1 MAYGNKNTL
10 FLHIYIFCC
19 TFAAEIDFTC
29 HMSFFHDL
37 FLTPSVTQSIVLLT
51 MVVCLG
57 LWAGEHLRIKNFSLG
72 ITWILFVGIILSSLG
87 ISIDPQVS
95 HFAKNFG
102 LILFVYS
109 IGLQVGPSFSP
120 FGKSGLRLNLL
131 AVAIV
136 IIGCLCTIGLHYL
149 TGIDMST
156 MAGIMSGAVM
166 NTPSLGA
173 VQQAASDIFGT
184 VSPDIAM
191 GYALAY
197 PLSIVG
203 LILSFEI
210 VRWCCRVNLHREDER
225 LRHENTSDDEPI
237 CVDIRLMIQ
246 QQLTLR
252 ELHDLCPVD
261 PMLVSRVTR
270 QNGTDELV
278 TPNTI
283 FMPNDTVR
291 IISDKRHEKDLQALG
306 VVTHYGFDERERSA
320 HLISRR
326 VVVTRIQCNGKR
338 LSSFDIRHRYH
349 ATITRVNRA
358 GVELLATPDLILQLG
373 DRIMVVGDQ
382 EDVRHV
388 ADIFGNELKRLDLP
402 NLMPIFFGI
411 FLGVLLGSLPVAIP
425 GLNQPFKLGLAGG
438 SLIVALLIGR
448 FGPYYNMVTFA
459 TTSANMMLRQVG
471 LTLFLAAV
479 GLSVGDSFVPTI
491 LNGGYMWILYGFVI
505 TMVPLVTIGLLAYK
519 GLKINYFNV
528 IGLLTGAMTGAPA
541 LGYAQSLS
549 SNNDQASVTY
559 ATVYPLTMFLRVM
572 AGQMLVVLFC
582 S

>member
-1 MAYGNKNTL
+1 MTFFHNL
-10 FLHIYIFCC
+10 FL
-19 TFAAEIDFTC
+19 A
-29 HMSFFHDL
+29 
-37 FLTPSVTQSIVLLT
+37 PSVTQSIVLLT
-51 MVVCLG
+51 LVVCLG

-72 ITWILFVGIILSSLG
+72 ITWILFVGIIFSSFG

-131 AVAIV
+131 AMAIV
-136 IIGCLCTIGLHYL
+136 LLGCAITIALHYI
-149 TGIDMST
+149 THTDMTT

-173 VQQAASDIFGT
+173 VQQTAADLNVS
-184 VSPDIAM
+184 SPDIAM

-203 LILSFEI
+203 LIFSFELI
-210 VRWCCRVNLHREDER
+210 RFCCRINLQKEDEK
-225 LRHENTSDDEPI
+225 LREEHVSDADPI
-237 CVDIRLMIQ
+237 CVDIRLSIDNPMTLK
-246 QQLTLR
+246 QLYN
-252 ELHDLCPVD
+252 LCPVHK
-261 PMLVSRVTR
+261 MLVSRVTR
-270 QNGTDELV
+270 HDGTDELV
-278 TPNTI
+278 DATTVLY
-283 FMPNDTVR
+283 PNDIIR
-291 IISDKRHEKDLQALG
+291 IVSDKRHENELQVLG
-306 VVTHYGFDERERSA
+306 EVTHYGFRGRERSN

-326 VVVTRIQCNGKR
+326 VVVTRTECNGKR
-338 LSSFDIRHRYH
+338 LSTFDIRHRYH
-349 ATITRVNRA
+349 TNITRINRA
-358 GVELLATPDLILQLG
+358 GVELLATPDFILQLG
-373 DRIMVVGDQ
+373 DRIMVVGDRD
-382 EDVRHV
+382 DVRQV
-388 ADIFGNELKRLDLP
+388 AAIFGNELKRLDLP

-411 FLGVLLGSLPVAIP
+411 FLGVLLGSLPIAIP
-425 GLNQPFKLGLAGG
+425 GMNVSFKLGLAGG

-479 GLSVGDSFVPTI
+479 GLSVGDGFVTTI
-491 LNGGYMWILYGFVI
+491 IDGGYMWVLYGLLI
-505 TMVPLVTIGLLAYK
+505 TMIPLVLIGFIAYK
-519 GLKINYFNV
+519 VLHINYFKV
-528 IGLLTGAMTGAPA
+528 VGLLIGAMTGAPA
-541 LGYAQSLS
+541 LGYAPSLS
-549 SNNDQASVTY
+549 DKNDQASVCY

-572 AGQMLVVLFC
+572 AGQLLIVLFC

>member
-1 MAYGNKNTL
+1 MDL
-10 FLHIYIFCC
+10 LS
-19 TFAAEIDFTC
+19 E
-29 HMSFFHDL
+29 L

-51 MVVCLG
+51 SVVFLG
-57 LWAGEHLRIKNFSLG
+57 LWAGEKIRIQNFSFG
-72 ITWILFVGIILSSLG
+72 VTWILFVGIAISTFG
-87 ISIDPQVS
+87 ITIDPQVS
-95 HFAKNFG
+95 SFAKNFG

-136 IIGCLCTIGLHYL
+136 LLGCGITIALHYL
-149 TGIDMST
+149 TQTDMAT

-173 VQQAASDIFGT
+173 VQQTASDLHIS
-184 VSPDIAM
+184 SPDIAM

-203 LILSFEI
+203 LILSFELI
-210 VRWCCRVNLHREDER
+210 RWCCRVNLRQEDEA
-225 LRHENTSDDEPI
+225 LRQEHVSEDEPI
-237 CVDIRLMIQ
+237 CVDIRLSIAQ
-246 QQLTLR
+246 AVTLKQ
-252 ELHDLCPVD
+252 LHDICPVD
-261 PMLVSRVTR
+261 HMMVSRVTR
-270 QNGTDELV
+270 PDGTDELV
-278 TPNTI
+278 DATTI
-283 FMPNDTVR
+283 LYPNDIIR
-291 IISDKRHEKDLQALG
+291 IVSDKRHEKNLQVLG
-306 VVTHYGFDERERSA
+306 EVTHYGFRGRERSN

-326 VVVTRIQCNGKR
+326 VVVTRTECNGKR
-338 LSSFDIRHRYH
+338 LSSFDVRHRYH
-349 ATITRVNRA
+349 ATITRINRA
-358 GVELLATPDLILQLG
+358 GIELLATPDLVLQLG
-373 DRIMVVGDQ
+373 DRIMVVGDK
-382 EDVRHV
+382 EDVRQV

-411 FLGVLLGSLPVAIP
+411 FLGVLLGSLPIAIP
-425 GLNQPFKLGLAGG
+425 GMNQTFKLGLAGG

-479 GLSVGDSFVPTI
+479 GLSVGDGFISTI
-491 LNGGYMWILYGFVI
+491 VDGGYMWVLYGVII
-505 TMVPLVTIGLLAYK
+505 TMLPLLVIGFVAYK
-519 GLKINYFNV
+519 LLHINYFKV
-528 IGLLTGAMTGAPA
+528 VGLLIGSMTGAPA

-549 SNNDQASVTY
+549 DKNDQASVCY

-572 AGQMLVVLFC
+572 AGQLLVVFFC

>member
-1 MAYGNKNTL
+1 MDL
-10 FLHIYIFCC
+10 LS
-19 TFAAEIDFTC
+19 E
-29 HMSFFHDL
+29 L

-51 MVVCLG
+51 LVVFLG
-57 LWAGEHLRIKNFSLG
+57 LWAGEKIRIKNFSFG
-72 ITWILFVGIILSSLG
+72 VTWILFVGIAISTFG
-87 ISIDPQVS
+87 ITIDPQVS
-95 HFAKNFG
+95 SFAKNFG

-136 IIGCLCTIGLHYL
+136 LLGCATTIALHYI
-149 TGIDMST
+149 THTDMTT

-173 VQQAASDIFGT
+173 VQQTASDLQIS
-184 VSPDIAM
+184 SPDIAM

-203 LILSFEI
+203 LIMSFELI
-210 VRWCCRVNLHREDER
+210 RLCCRVNLRKEDDNLTQE
-225 LRHENTSDDEPI
+225 HMSDDEPI
-237 CVDIRLMIQ
+237 CVDIRLSIAQ
-246 QQLTLR
+246 PITLKQLN
-252 ELHDLCPVD
+252 DICPVD
-261 PMLVSRVTR
+261 HMMVSRVTR
-270 QNGTDELV
+270 TDGTDELV
-278 TPNTI
+278 EASTI
-283 FMPNDTVR
+283 LYPNDIIR
-291 IISDKRHEKDLQALG
+291 IVSDKRHEKDLQVLG
-306 VVTHYGFDERERSA
+306 EVTHYGFRGRERSN

-326 VVVTRIQCNGKR
+326 VVVTRTECNGKR
-338 LSSFDIRHRYH
+338 LSSFDVRHRYH
-349 ATITRVNRA
+349 ATITRINRA
-358 GVELLATPDLILQLG
+358 GVELLATPDLVLQLG
-373 DRIMVVGDQ
+373 DRIMVVGDK
-382 EDVRHV
+382 EDVRQV

-411 FLGVLLGSLPVAIP
+411 FLGVLLGSLPIAIP
-425 GLNQPFKLGLAGG
+425 GMNQTFKLGLAGG

-471 LTLFLAAV
+471 LTLLLAAV
-479 GLSVGDSFVPTI
+479 GLSVGDGFIATI
-491 LNGGYMWILYGFVI
+491 MDGGYMWVLYGVII
-505 TMVPLVTIGLLAYK
+505 TMLPLLVVGFVAYK
-519 GLKINYFNV
+519 LMHINYFKV
-528 IGLLTGAMTGAPA
+528 VGLLIGAMTGAPA

-549 SNNDQASVTY
+549 DRNDQASVCY

-572 AGQMLVVLFC
+572 AGQLLIVFFC

>member
-1 MAYGNKNTL
+1 MDL
-10 FLHIYIFCC
+10 LS
-19 TFAAEIDFTC
+19 E
-29 HMSFFHDL
+29 L

-51 MVVCLG
+51 LVVFLG
-57 LWAGEHLRIKNFSLG
+57 LWAGEKIRIKNFSFG
-72 ITWILFVGIILSSLG
+72 VTWILFVGIAISTFG
-87 ISIDPQVS
+87 ITIDPQVS
-95 HFAKNFG
+95 SFAKNFG

-136 IIGCLCTIGLHYL
+136 LLGCATTIALHYI
-149 TGIDMST
+149 THTDMTT

-173 VQQAASDIFGT
+173 VQQTASDLQIS
-184 VSPDIAM
+184 SPDIAM

-203 LILSFEI
+203 LIMSFELI
-210 VRWCCRVNLHREDER
+210 RLCCRVNLRKEDDNLTQE
-225 LRHENTSDDEPI
+225 HMSDDEPI
-237 CVDIRLMIQ
+237 CVDIRLSIAQ
-246 QQLTLR
+246 PITLKQLN
-252 ELHDLCPVD
+252 DICPVD
-261 PMLVSRVTR
+261 HMMVSRVTR
-270 QNGTDELV
+270 TDGTDELV
-278 TPNTI
+278 EASTI
-283 FMPNDTVR
+283 LYPNDIIR
-291 IISDKRHEKDLQALG
+291 IVSDKRHEKDLQVLG
-306 VVTHYGFDERERSA
+306 EVTHYGFRGRERSN

-326 VVVTRIQCNGKR
+326 VVVTRTECNGKR
-338 LSSFDIRHRYH
+338 LSSFDVRHRYH
-349 ATITRVNRA
+349 ATITRINRA
-358 GVELLATPDLILQLG
+358 GVELLATPDLVLQLG
-373 DRIMVVGDQ
+373 DRIMVVGDK
-382 EDVRHV
+382 EDVRQV

-411 FLGVLLGSLPVAIP
+411 FLGVLLGSLPIAIP
-425 GLNQPFKLGLAGG
+425 GMNQTFKLGLAGG

-479 GLSVGDSFVPTI
+479 GLSVGDGFIATI
-491 LNGGYMWILYGFVI
+491 MDGGYMWVLYGVII
-505 TMVPLVTIGLLAYK
+505 TMFPLVSIGFLAYK
-519 GLKINYFNV
+519 VLKINYFKV
-528 IGLLTGAMTGAPA
+528 VGLLIGSMTGAPA

-549 SNNDQASVTY
+549 DKNDQASVCY

-572 AGQMLVVLFC
+572 AGQLLVLFFC
-582 S
+582 

>member
-1 MAYGNKNTL
+1 MSA
-10 FLHIYIFCC
+10 
-19 TFAAEIDFTC
+19 FTQ
-29 HMSFFHDL
+29 HPLNMSFFHDL
-37 FLTPSVTQSIVLLT
+37 FITPSVTQSIVLLT
-51 MVVCLG
+51 LVVCLG

-72 ITWILFVGIILSSLG
+72 ITWILFVGIIFSSLG

-120 FGKSGLRLNLL
+120 FGKNGLRLNLL

-136 IIGCLCTIGLHYL
+136 LLGCLCTIGLHYL

-166 NTPSLGA
+166 NTPSLAA
-173 VQQAASDIFGT
+173 VQQTAADVLGV

-191 GYALAY
+191 GFALAY
-197 PLSIVG
+197 PLCIVG
-203 LILSFEI
+203 LILSFELI
-210 VRWCCRVNLHREDER
+210 RFCCRVNLHKEDDMLCQE
-225 LRHENTSDDEPI
+225 HVSDDDPI
-237 CVDIRLMIQ
+237 CVDIRLNIANAIS
-246 QQLTLR
+246 LSD
-252 ELHDLCPVD
+252 LHQLCPISH
-261 PMLVSRVTR
+261 MLVSRVTR
-270 QNGTDELV
+270 VDGKDELV
-278 TPNTI
+278 DASTVLY
-283 FMPNDTVR
+283 PNDVIR
-291 IISDKRHEKDLQALG
+291 IVSDKRHEKDLQVLG
-306 VVTHYGFDERERSA
+306 EVTHYGFRGRERSD

-326 VVVTRIQCNGKR
+326 VVVTRTECNGKR
-338 LSSFDIRHRYH
+338 LSTFDVRHRYH
-349 ATITRVNRA
+349 ATITRINRA
-358 GVELLATPDLILQLG
+358 GVELLATPDFILQLG
-373 DRIMVVGDQ
+373 DRIMVVGDRD
-382 EDVRHV
+382 DVRHV
-388 ADIFGNELKRLDLP
+388 AEIFGNELKRLDLP

-425 GLNQPFKLGLAGG
+425 GMNQSFKLGLAGG

-479 GLSVGDSFVPTI
+479 GLSVGDGFVRTI
-491 LNGGYMWILYGFVI
+491 VEGGYMWVIYGALI
-505 TMVPLVTIGLLAYK
+505 TMIPLVTIGFIAYK
-519 GLKINYFNV
+519 GMKINYFKV
-528 IGLLTGAMTGAPA
+528 VGLLIGAMTGAPA
-541 LGYAQSLS
+541 LGYAESLS
-549 SNNDQASVTY
+549 SHNDQASVTY

-572 AGQMLVVLFC
+572 AGQLLVVFFC

>member
-1 MAYGNKNTL
+1 MT
-10 FLHIYIFCC
+10 
-19 TFAAEIDFTC
+19 
-29 HMSFFHDL
+29 FFHDL

-51 MVVCLG
+51 LVVCLG

-72 ITWILFVGIILSSLG
+72 ITWILFVGIIFSSFG

-136 IIGCLCTIGLHYL
+136 LLGCACTIGLHFL

-173 VQQAASDIFGT
+173 VQQTASDLLGT

-197 PLSIVG
+197 PFSIVG
-203 LILSFEI
+203 LILSFELI
-210 VRWCCRVNLHREDER
+210 RFFCRVNLRKEEES
-225 LRHENTSDDEPI
+225 LRQEHVSDDDPI
-237 CVDIRLMIQ
+237 CVDIRLSVANAI
-246 QQLTLR
+246 TLSD
-252 ELHDLCPVD
+252 LHQLCPIAN
-261 PMLVSRVTR
+261 MLVSRVTR
-270 QNGTDELV
+270 VDGKDELV
-278 TPNTI
+278 DASTVLY
-283 FMPNDTVR
+283 PNDIIR
-291 IISDKRHEKDLQALG
+291 IVSDKRHEKDLQVLG
-306 VVTHYGFDERERSA
+306 EVTHFGFRGRERSD

-326 VVVTRIQCNGKR
+326 VVVTRTECNGKR
-338 LSSFDIRHRYH
+338 LSTFDVRHRYH
-349 ATITRVNRA
+349 ATITRINRA
-358 GVELLATPDLILQLG
+358 GVELLATPDFILQLG
-373 DRIMVVGDQ
+373 DRIMVVGDRD
-382 EDVRHV
+382 DVRQV
-388 ADIFGNELKRLDLP
+388 AEIFGNELKRLDLP

-425 GLNQPFKLGLAGG
+425 GMNQSFKLGLAGG

-479 GLSVGDSFVPTI
+479 GLSVGDGFVRTI
-491 LNGGYMWILYGFVI
+491 VGGGYMWVIYGALI
-505 TMVPLVTIGLLAYK
+505 TMLPLVVVGFIAYK
-519 GLKINYFNV
+519 GMKINFFKV
-528 IGLLTGAMTGAPA
+528 VGLLIGAMTGAPA
-541 LGYAQSLS
+541 LGYAESLS
-549 SNNDQASVTY
+549 SHNDQASVTY

-572 AGQMLVVLFC
+572 AGQLLVVFFC

>member
-1 MAYGNKNTL
+1 MT
-10 FLHIYIFCC
+10 
-19 TFAAEIDFTC
+19 
-29 HMSFFHDL
+29 FFHDL

-51 MVVCLG
+51 LVVCLG

-72 ITWILFVGIILSSLG
+72 ITWILFVGIIFSSFG

-136 IIGCLCTIGLHYL
+136 LLGCACTIGLHFL
-149 TGIDMST
+149 TGVDMST

-173 VQQAASDIFGT
+173 VQQTASDLLGT

-197 PLSIVG
+197 PFSIVG
-203 LILSFEI
+203 LILSFELI
-210 VRWCCRVNLHREDER
+210 RFFCRVNLRKEEES
-225 LRHENTSDDEPI
+225 LRQEHVSDDDPI
-237 CVDIRLMIQ
+237 CVDIRLSVANAI
-246 QQLTLR
+246 TLSD
-252 ELHDLCPVD
+252 LHQLCPIAN
-261 PMLVSRVTR
+261 MLVSRVTR
-270 QNGTDELV
+270 VDGNDELV
-278 TPNTI
+278 DASTVLY
-283 FMPNDTVR
+283 PNDIIR
-291 IISDKRHEKDLQALG
+291 IVSDKRHENDLQVLG
-306 VVTHYGFDERERSA
+306 EVTHFGFRGRERSD

-326 VVVTRIQCNGKR
+326 VVVTRTECNGKR
-338 LSSFDIRHRYH
+338 LSTFDVRHRYH
-349 ATITRVNRA
+349 ATITRINRA
-358 GVELLATPDLILQLG
+358 GVELLATPDFILQLG
-373 DRIMVVGDQ
+373 DRIMVVGDRD
-382 EDVRHV
+382 DVRQV
-388 ADIFGNELKRLDLP
+388 AEIFGNELKRLDLP

-425 GLNQPFKLGLAGG
+425 GMNQSFKLGLAGG

-479 GLSVGDSFVPTI
+479 GLSVGDGFVSTI
-491 LNGGYMWILYGFVI
+491 VGGGYMWVIYGALI
-505 TMVPLVTIGLLAYK
+505 TMLPLVVVGFIAYK
-519 GLKINYFNV
+519 GMKINFFKV
-528 IGLLTGAMTGAPA
+528 VGLLIGAMTGAPA
-541 LGYAQSLS
+541 LGYAESLS
-549 SNNDQASVTY
+549 SHNDQASVTY

-572 AGQMLVVLFC
+572 AGQLLVVFFC

>member
-1 MAYGNKNTL
+1 
-10 FLHIYIFCC
+10 
-19 TFAAEIDFTC
+19 
-29 HMSFFHDL
+29 MSFLNEL
-37 FLTPSVTQSIVLLT
+37 FLTHSVSQSIVLLT
-51 MVVCLG
+51 LVVFLG
-57 LWAGEHLRIKNFSLG
+57 LWAGEHLRIKNFTLG
-72 ITWILFVGIILSSLG
+72 ITWILFVGIILSSFG

-120 FGKSGLRLNLL
+120 FGKNGLRLNLL

-136 IIGCLCTIGLHYL
+136 LLGCGITVALHYL
-149 TGIDMST
+149 TRIDMST

-173 VQQAASDIFGT
+173 VQQTAADLLGV

-203 LILSFEI
+203 LIFSFELI
-210 VRWCCRVNLHREDER
+210 RLCCRVNLRQENVK
-225 LRHENTSDDEPI
+225 LRQEHVSDGDPI
-237 CVDIRLMIQ
+237 CVDIRLSIEKAT
-246 QQLTLR
+246 TLR
-252 ELHDLCPVD
+252 ELHAMCPLNNI
-261 PMLVSRVTR
+261 LVSRVTR
-270 QNGTDELV
+270 SDGSDELV
-278 TPNTI
+278 SSETV
-283 FMPNDTVR
+283 FMPGDVIR
-291 IISDKRHEKDLQALG
+291 IVSDKRHEKDLQVLG
-306 VVTHYGFDERERSA
+306 DVTHYGFRGPERSD

-326 VVVTRIQCNGKR
+326 VVVTRTECNGKR
-338 LSSFDIRHRYH
+338 LSTFDVRHRYH
-349 ATITRVNRA
+349 ATITRINRA
-358 GVELLATPDLILQLG
+358 GVELLATPDFVLQLG
-373 DRIMVVGDQ
+373 DRLMVVGDKD
-382 EDVRHV
+382 DVRHV

-411 FLGVLLGSLPVAIP
+411 FLGVLLGSLPIAIP
-425 GLNQPFKLGLAGG
+425 GMNQSFKLGLAGG

-479 GLSVGDSFVPTI
+479 GLSVGDGFVSTI
-491 LNGGYMWILYGFVI
+491 LDGGYMWVVYGALI
-505 TMVPLVTIGLLAYK
+505 TMVPLVLVGFVAYK
-519 GLKINYFNV
+519 VMNINYFKV
-528 IGLLTGAMTGAPA
+528 VGLLIGSMTGAPA
-541 LGYAQSLS
+541 LGYAESLS
-549 SNNDQASVTY
+549 SDNDQASVTY

-572 AGQMLVVLFC
+572 AGQLLVVFFC

>member
-1 MAYGNKNTL
+1 MELIREL
-10 FLHIYIFCC
+10 FIH
-19 TFAAEIDFTC
+19 
-29 HMSFFHDL
+29 
-37 FLTPSVTQSIVLLT
+37 PSVTQSIVLLT
-51 MVVCLG
+51 LVVFLG
-57 LWAGEHLRIKNFSLG
+57 LLAGEHIKVKNFSFG
-72 ITWILFVGIILSSLG
+72 VTWILFVGIALSSFG
-87 ISIDPQVS
+87 ITIDPQIS
-95 HFAKNFG
+95 SFAKNLG
-102 LILFVYS
+102 LILFIYS

-136 IIGCLCTIGLHYL
+136 LLGCGITVALHYL
-149 TGIDMST
+149 THTDMTT

-173 VQQAASDIFGT
+173 VQQTASDLQIS
-184 VSPDIAM
+184 SPDIAM

-203 LILSFEI
+203 LIFSFELI
-210 VRWCCRVNLHREDER
+210 RWCCRVNLRKEDDKLREE
-225 LRHENTSDDEPI
+225 HVSDDDPI
-237 CVDIRLMIQ
+237 CVDIRLSIAEAI
-246 QQLTLR
+246 TLR
-252 ELHDLCPVD
+252 QLHELCPVGNI
-261 PMLVSRVTR
+261 LVSRVTR
-270 QNGTDELV
+270 QDGTDELV
-278 TPNTI
+278 DASTMIYPGDVI
-283 FMPNDTVR
+283 R
-291 IISDKRHEKDLQALG
+291 IVSDKRHEKDLQVLG
-306 VVTHYGFDERERSA
+306 EVTHYGFRGKERSN

-326 VVVTRIQCNGKR
+326 VVVTRTECNGKR
-338 LSSFDIRHRYH
+338 LSSFDVRHRYH
-349 ATITRVNRA
+349 ATITRINRA
-358 GVELLATPDLILQLG
+358 GVELLATPDFVLQLG
-373 DRIMVVGDQ
+373 DRIMVVGDR

-411 FLGVLLGSLPVAIP
+411 FLGVLLGSLPIAIP
-425 GLNQPFKLGLAGG
+425 GMNQSFKLGLAGG

-479 GLSVGDSFVPTI
+479 GLSVGDGFVSTI
-491 LNGGYMWILYGFVI
+491 IDGGYMWVLYGFLITVI
-505 TMVPLVTIGLLAYK
+505 PLVLIGFLAYK
-519 GLKINYFNV
+519 VMKINYFKV
-528 IGLLTGAMTGAPA
+528 VGLLIGAMTGAPA

-549 SNNDQASVTY
+549 DKNDQASVCY

-572 AGQMLVVLFC
+572 AGQLLILFFC

>member
-1 MAYGNKNTL
+1 MT
-10 FLHIYIFCC
+10 
-19 TFAAEIDFTC
+19 
-29 HMSFFHDL
+29 FFHDL

-51 MVVCLG
+51 LVVCLG

-72 ITWILFVGIILSSLG
+72 ITWILFVGIIFSSFG

-136 IIGCLCTIGLHYL
+136 LLGCACTIGLHYL

-173 VQQAASDIFGT
+173 VQQTASDLLGT

-197 PLSIVG
+197 PFSIVG
-203 LILSFEI
+203 LILSFELI
-210 VRWCCRVNLHREDER
+210 RFFCRVNLRKEEDSLR
-225 LRHENTSDDEPI
+225 LEHVSDDDPI
-237 CVDIRLMIQ
+237 CVDIRLSVANAI
-246 QQLTLR
+246 TLSD
-252 ELHDLCPVD
+252 LHQLCPIAN
-261 PMLVSRVTR
+261 MLVSRVTR
-270 QNGTDELV
+270 VDGNDELV
-278 TPNTI
+278 DASTVLY
-283 FMPNDTVR
+283 PNDIIR
-291 IISDKRHEKDLQALG
+291 IVSDKRHEKDLQVLG
-306 VVTHYGFDERERSA
+306 EVTHFGFRGRERSD

-326 VVVTRIQCNGKR
+326 VVVTRTECNGKR
-338 LSSFDIRHRYH
+338 LSTFDVRHRYH
-349 ATITRVNRA
+349 ATITRINRA
-358 GVELLATPDLILQLG
+358 GVELLATPDFILQLG
-373 DRIMVVGDQ
+373 DRIMVVGDRD
-382 EDVRHV
+382 DVRQV
-388 ADIFGNELKRLDLP
+388 AEIFGNELKRLDLP

-425 GLNQPFKLGLAGG
+425 GMNQSFKLGLAGG

-479 GLSVGDSFVPTI
+479 GLSVGDGFVSTI
-491 LNGGYMWILYGFVI
+491 VGGGYMWVIYGALI
-505 TMVPLVTIGLLAYK
+505 TMLPLVVVGFIAYK
-519 GLKINYFNV
+519 GMKINFFKV
-528 IGLLTGAMTGAPA
+528 VGLLIGAMTGAPA
-541 LGYAQSLS
+541 LGYAESLS
-549 SNNDQASVTY
+549 SHNDQASVTY

-572 AGQMLVVLFC
+572 AGQMLVVFFC